1 MGFRENYLK
10 KIEVKRLVQ
19 QVRRTIGSPESGQRA
34 DLDAMRSLLEM
45 GPFEHQR
52 ERDLN
57 LYMIDGSGQQPMILV
72 LDNELKIYKTTV
84 EDVALRKSPTIKEM
98 ISIRNAVKILNDAPV
113 VAFRKAETLDQ
124 IQSRI
129 LDTLDLS
136 FTADDIDALVGDGR
150 AALENKYEEGLLE
163 VLAIFA
169 DLLGYQKAPRPFQ
182 MTHHMIWGRLAKAGS
197 PEAAFGPMVLFN
209 RMHSRLAM
217 VDTAVVSS
225 DKAGLQRLQ
234 QIAKGQADADMNDE
248 AVLDELRHRVMQLDK
263 PVG

>member
-10 KIEVKRLVQ
+10 KIGVKRLAQ
-19 QVRRTIGSPESGQRA
+19 QVRRTIGSAESGQRVN
-34 DLDAMRSLLEM
+34 LDAMQSLLEL
-45 GPFEHQR
+45 GPFEYR
-52 ERDLN
+52 LERDLN
-57 LYMIDGSGQQPMILV
+57 LYMIDSAGPLPLILV

-98 ISIRNAVKILNDAPV
+98 ISIRNAIKILNDTPV

-124 IQSRI
+124 IQSMI

-136 FTADDIDALVGDGR
+136 FTADDIDALVDDGQ
-150 AALENKYEEGLLE
+150 AALKNKYEDGLLE
-163 VLAIFA
+163 VLVIFA
-169 DLLGYQKAPRPFQ
+169 DLLDYQKAPRPFQ
-182 MTHHMIWGRLAKAGS
+182 LAHHMIWGRLSKTGGA
-197 PEAAFGPMVLFN
+197 ETTFGPMVLFN

-217 VDTAVVSS
+217 VDATVGSS

-234 QIAKGQADADMNDE
+234 QIAKGQTDADVTGE

-263 PVG
+263 SVS